1 MLVALKVQALTVTDG
16 VAGVFD
22 GHGIQGR
29 NAARVATESILKHL
43 EADLRSDA
51 SSLAQEWDRIFE
63 DACVQVCAA
72 SLNQLPVCFLSFQF
86 VNMAT
91 VYGCRDTSAG
101 RVLRH
106 GLRMMFAQDSQE
118 ISPVVQSPKRV

>member
-1 MLVALKVQALTVTDG
+1 MLVALNMQALTVTDG

-43 EADLRSDA
+43 EADSRSDA

-72 SLNQLPVCFLSFQF
+72 SLNQPPVCFLSFQV

-91 VYGCRDTSAG
+91 VYGSVPAG
-101 RVLRH
+101 THLQGEFSV
-106 GLRMMFAQDSQE
+106 MAC
-118 ISPVVQSPKRV
+118 V